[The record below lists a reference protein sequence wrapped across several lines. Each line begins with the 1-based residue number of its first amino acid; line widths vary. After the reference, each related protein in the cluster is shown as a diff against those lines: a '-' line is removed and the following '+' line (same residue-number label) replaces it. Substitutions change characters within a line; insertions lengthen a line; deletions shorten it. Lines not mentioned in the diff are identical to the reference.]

1 MDVEEP
7 KKPRP
12 RRSVLDKTPSK
23 TKPKGSPVVGR
34 QAETLFGSKI
44 RPNPAGLSRDQALR
58 RYRNGELAEQIQEEW
73 LTTLLTRIKAVPQS
87 ALDELRSDTLRLVQD
102 AIDRAQGKAVAAVEI
117 TNPDE
122 SLKPT
127 TIRLVAAKPDDDD

>member
-1 MDVEEP
+1 MTEP
-7 KKPRP
+7 KLPRP
-12 RRSVLDKTPSK
+12 RRSGLDKTPSK
-23 TKPKGSPVVGR
+23 TKPKGTPPTEKQR
-34 QAETLFGSKI
+34 ETMFGGI
-44 RPNPAGLSRDQALR
+44 RSNPHGLSREQALR

-87 ALDELRSDTLRLVQD
+87 ALEELRSDTLRLVQD